1 VKTEKQLTDM
11 QPDMLVTNV
20 ADTHGGTL
28 RDRAAHLWTGER
40 AEPVAAGGEQE
51 SVAAFNASV

>member
-1 VKTEKQLTDM
+1 MKTEKQLTDV
-11 QPDMLVTNV
+11 QRDALVTNV
-20 ADTHGGTL
+20 ADTHGRTL

-40 AEPVAAGGEQE
+40 AEPAPAGGEQE